1 MDPNELGDLRR
12 VCARISART
21 EIRDVRFEAIQGEL
35 VGELV
40 SGRPLSFEM
49 KPSASQGG
57 LDGDH
62 FGVVAEYVVSINQ
75 AAERSEQ
82 NDEQDAEEVAAI
94 TIRIAGLFRI
104 DLDAGSE
111 PFDLGAVS
119 SEELEAYA
127 RSTGLFALHPYAR
140 QAISSLSM
148 QLGLP
153 VLQIP
158 VLKITTGEMGD

>member
-21 EIRDVRFEAIQGEL
+21 EIRDVRFEAIHGEL
-35 VGELV
+35 VGELD
-40 SGRPLSFEM
+40 SGRPLAFDM

-57 LDGDH
+57 LDGEH
-62 FGVVAEYVVSINQ
+62 FGVVAEYVVSIKQ
-75 AAERSEQ
+75 AGEDGDQSE
-82 NDEQDAEEVAAI
+82 EQVTEEIAAI

-104 DLDAGSE
+104 DPGAGSE
-111 PFDLGAVS
+111 PFDLDAVS

-140 QAISSLSM
+140 QAISSLSTE
-148 QLGLP
+148 LGLP